1 MRRRVSIKG
10 TKGTGSETE
19 RHNAVSVNYDAR
31 IKETVTPGERKRR
44 EIRRREERE
53 EWMTGSSGPKKKEDG
68 DRDREREK
76 ETNLW
81 AFRSCK

>member
-31 IKETVTPGERKRR
+31 IKETVTPGERKRQ
-44 EIRRREERE
+44 EIRRRSERSGRGAE
-53 EWMTGSSGPKKKEDG
+53 GGSGPKRKEDE
-68 DRDREREK
+68 DVERERERD
-76 ETNLW
+76 ESLGV
-81 AFRSCK
+81 SQL

>member
-44 EIRRREERE
+44 EIRRERE

-68 DRDREREK
+68 DRERK
-76 ETNLW
+76 RRIFGGFAVVNNAL
-81 AFRSCK
+81 